1 MSTQR
6 YLYWHPGE
14 PTPEKTPKGAEAF
27 DSEECEWHTESAA
40 SVSWCWPT
48 RWPVTEAE
56 WLAHHYCQAY
66 GITVPEGWR
75 VVDFGSPRD
84 AHLLPDGCI
93 GGGYSANYQVP
104 ILERIEEWIT
114 PTDEDAKRRPQVQ
127 VRNADG
133 AWESAILLGVDDC
146 IAPFVARPYRV
157 NKTLFYEKCR
167 MKKESKS

>member
-6 YLYWHPGE
+6 YLYWLPGE
-14 PTPEKTPKGAEAF
+14 PTPEKTPEK
-27 DSEECEWHTESAA
+27 CEMLDEDTWLPNKKEPAYWLVA
-40 SVSWCWPT
+40 R

-56 WLAHHYCQAY
+56 WRTHHYCQAY
-66 GITVPEGWR
+66 GVIVPEGWR

-84 AHLLPDGCI
+84 AHLLPDGSI
-93 GGGYSANYQVP
+93 GGGYSAEYQVP
-104 ILERIEEWIT
+104 ILDRIAEWMT

-133 AWESAILLGVDDC
+133 AWESAILLGVEDC

-167 MKKESKS
+167 MKKDTNA